1 MKQLLSVALFG
12 FLAFGCKTAHFK
24 GETATV
30 RPVTPPGSTSVLEN
44 PIIPTNGTS
53 TSETKPDGSV
63 VTTTKIPDG
72 TVAVSTKG
80 PDGSVTTVVTKPNGE
95 VTTVANKP
103 DGTGTKEIKNPD
115 GTKTTTT
122 VIKRPDGTVSTETKY
137 PDKSVVVEDKKPD
150 GTTVITTT
158 KPDGTVVVE
167 TKKPDGSVITET
179 KTPDGKTTV
188 VDTSTKPDGTVTTN
202 TKGPDGT
209 KTTTTVIR
217 RPDGT
222 STTDTKT
229 TAPDGKVTTE
239 NKTVAPDGK
248 VTTVVTAPDGKKT
261 VTEQVPNP
269 DGTSKTTVT
278 KPDGT
283 KTTTNSSDP
292 LTPGKGKPVTPGADG
307 KTPPVFVECPENPD
321 YMLVAALYQIPANS
335 PNIPDFKTIQKIKE
349 VCLRQLDVT
358 NRIYTE
364 GFPGV
369 RNLLEGFALNIKW
382 RVFIPENGRYA
393 FALNSDDGSLLYVDN
408 KLIIKNDGLHPQAR
422 VEEETELSRGWHN
435 FNVAWYQG
443 PKFHIALELM
453 WKRPNTTQME
463 YIPVNYFARP

>member
-1 MKQLLSVALFG
+1 VALFG

-24 GETATV
+24 GETATTT
-30 RPVTPPGSTSVLEN
+30 PVTPPGSTNVLEN

-53 TSETKPDGSV
+53 TSEKKPDGSV
-63 VTTTKIPDG
+63 VTTTKTPDG
-72 TVAVSTKG
+72 TVAVSTKS

-122 VIKRPDGTVSTETKY
+122 VIKRPDGTISTETKY

-150 GTTVITTT
+150 GTTVFTTT
-158 KPDGTVVVE
+158 KPDGTVVTE
-167 TKKPDGSVITET
+167 TKKPDSSTITET

-202 TKGPDGT
+202 TKSPDGT

-239 NKTVAPDGK
+239 NKTTTNDGK

-261 VTEQVPNP
+261 VTEQVPNS
-269 DGTSKTTVT
+269 DGTTKTTVT

-292 LTPGKGKPVTPGADG
+292 TAPGKGKPVTPGGDG
-307 KTPPVFVECPENPD
+307 KNPPVFVDCPENPD
-321 YMLVAALYQIPANS
+321 YMLVASLYQIPVNS
-335 PNIPDFKTIQKIKE
+335 DKVPDFKTVQKIKD
-349 VCLRQLDVT
+349 VCILQLDVYDRPFT
-358 NRIYTE
+358 S

-369 RNLLEGFALNIKW
+369 TNLVEWFSLDVKW
-382 RVFIPENGRYA
+382 RVFIPEDGNYT
-393 FALNSDDGSLLYVDN
+393 FTLNSDDGSYLYIDN
-408 KLIIKNDGLHPQAR
+408 MNDPVIKNDGLQTQTK
-422 VEEETELSRGWHN
+422 EEGKANLTRGWHN
-435 FNVAWYQG
+435 FRVTWFQG
-443 PKFHIALELM
+443 PKVRIALELF
-453 WKRPNTTQME
+453 WKRPNSAQTE
-463 YIPVNYFARP
+463 YIPTQYFGRPLK